1 MELVE
6 KADVY
11 FMPNHVDINL
21 YDLNGKWVTEKRNHR
36 ADFMVFTSL
45 LSRGRFDGLRR
56 SVEAR
61 SEQPTLD

>member
-1 MELVE
+1 ME
-6 KADVY
+6 
-11 FMPNHVDINL
+11 
-21 YDLNGKWVTEKRNHR
+21 NGSQRSETIERI
-36 ADFMVFTSL
+36 FMVFTSL